1 MLRMLYSWV
10 RVMGVC
16 GSVCA
21 DVYAYVYTYSYV
33 FACICRCV
41 YVCVCVFL
49 CLYICLFDCMHVCN
63 TAYVWRLE
71 NVGPCCRTL
80 LLIQLHAVAVHH
92 VQITFWAGYR
102 MEDSLP
108 SELPDLYLT
117 LFGRYPWAQILG
129 FSGMWPLTFASAS
142 SPDPNYPLMIL

>member
-49 CLYICLFDCMHVCN
+49 GGQRMLSGV
-63 TAYVWRLE
+63 
-71 NVGPCCRTL
+71 
-80 LLIQLHAVAVHH
+80 LLI
-92 VQITFWAGYR
+92 FFS
-102 MEDSLP
+102 SLFP
-108 SELPDLYLT
+108 RDQVSH
-117 LFGRYPWAQILG
+117 
-129 FSGMWPLTFASAS
+129 
-142 SPDPNYPLMIL
+142 